1 MSRRWAFASLV
12 LVGAMA
18 SALFLTSDAHAA
30 RAPRNSSEIDAWNN
44 YLRYRVCG
52 QGALWFNDKDGNYG
66 PSDGWEQGYYST
78 GVQAVA
84 HDQEYI
90 TIYLHGSAVMA
101 GCEGDHFY
109 ATFIESFSPR
119 LTIHGTNLYRG
130 TGDASGW
137 TSIGGSLAATLDIR
151 NVAAPG
157 DPNGQVLYLTF
168 WRCGGFRENT
178 SIGRC
183 RAETLPV
190 RITRQATPW
199 RAEGESYIRRET
211 TANNNVDRDWQKAT
225 LFAKP
230 GETIGFTHRLAMRD
244 ANANQ
249 QIRHTIRGHN
259 LPRSPH
265 ISASEPITK
274 IGRASCRERV

>member
-1 MSRRWAFASLV
+1 M
-12 LVGAMA
+12 
-18 SALFLTSDAHAA
+18 LFRS
-30 RAPRNSSEIDAWNN
+30 
-44 YLRYRVCG
+44 
-52 QGALWFNDKDGNYG
+52 
-66 PSDGWEQGYYST
+66 
-78 GVQAVA
+78 
-84 HDQEYI
+84 
-90 TIYLHGSAVMA
+90 
-101 GCEGDHFY
+101 
-109 ATFIESFSPR
+109 
-119 LTIHGTNLYRG
+119 
-130 TGDASGW
+130 
-137 TSIGGSLAATLDIR
+137 SLAATLDIR
-151 NVAAPG
+151 NVATPG

-168 WRCGGFRENT
+168 SRCGAFRENAKLD
-178 SIGRC
+178 RC

-265 ISASEPITK
+265 ISASEPDSVIDFGWSSPPLLRDTFIQHYGPYSGAKNPWNVMRYTIKTSDAGKNICQRIEWAPASYTGGVAGSNYACAVVPFDYTLRPSIDVASTTITLGQK
-274 IGRASCRERV
+274 KVSGVQGSVYNGGPTHSKPQY